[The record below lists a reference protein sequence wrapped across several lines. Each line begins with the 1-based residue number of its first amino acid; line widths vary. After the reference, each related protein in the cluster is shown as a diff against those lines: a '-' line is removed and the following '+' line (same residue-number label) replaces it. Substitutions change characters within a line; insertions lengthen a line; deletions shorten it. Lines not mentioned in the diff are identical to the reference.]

1 MGRKPVSDKKIREM
15 RRLRNKGFPI
25 RKIAEQ
31 IGHARQTVSFYLN
44 HDHPQTEYLDK
55 WAKEKG
61 WPDFNSY
68 REGNKILRQ
77 KYKDETASLQKAFA
91 KGAYDNSAYNPREE
105 IDAQIDARDIV
116 KKLLEELEKWKG
128 KRGRNLAEIIRLRW
142 LEGNTLKETGEIFK
156 RTGEAIRKK
165 EEKALLLMRGFF
177 SELYGR
183 RDCSEYLST

>member
-55 WAKEKG
+55 WAKERG

-68 REGNKILRQ
+68 REGNKILKQ
-77 KYKDETASLQKAFA
+77 EYKGETAALRRAFA
-91 KGAYDNSAYNPREE
+91 KGFYHNSVYNPNE
-105 IDAQIDARDIV
+105 DIDAREITR
-116 KKLLEELEKWKG
+116 KLLEELERWKG